1 MLSTHQNFVLLLVFV
16 VICYLVIPPLLLLPD
31 FLREIEVIRGHLD
44 IVSGYNTIMLDRIYD
59 FNYYGNVSLI

>member
-16 VICYLVIPPLLLLPD
+16 VICYLIIPPLLLLPD

>member
-44 IVSGYNTIMLDRIYD
+44 IVSGYSTIMLDRIYD